1 MKIETIEGIIEVIKP
16 IQQITESFVK
26 REFVIKTMD
35 DYPQEILIEMVN
47 DSCAILDNYQIGQLV
62 TVSINIRGRKWIN
75 PEGVAKYFN
84 TLQGWKI
91 QLSVSHP
98 SENDPTLY
106 DPRGME
112 TKEENPRMDGNI
124 EKRFEDDAIDNMTED
139 DDLPF

>member
-16 IQQITESFVK
+16 IQQMTESFIK

-35 DYPQEILIEMVN
+35 DYPQEIIIEMVN
-47 DSCAILDNYQIGQLV
+47 DNCAKLDNYQIGQMV

-84 TLQGWKI
+84 TLQAWKI
-91 QLSVSHP
+91 ELSISHP
-98 SENDPTLY
+98 SENDPRDLVTKTPK
-106 DPRGME
+106 PRIE
-112 TKEENPRMDGNI
+112 GNI
-124 EKRFEDDAIDNMTED
+124 EKRFEDDAIDNMDED